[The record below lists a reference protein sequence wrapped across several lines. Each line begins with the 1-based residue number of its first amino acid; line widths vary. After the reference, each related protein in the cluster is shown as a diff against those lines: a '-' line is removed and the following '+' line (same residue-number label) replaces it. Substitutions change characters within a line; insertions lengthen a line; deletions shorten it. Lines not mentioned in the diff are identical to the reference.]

1 MQSNK
6 STIKWNQFRIL
17 LVDDEPDITW
27 CFNIV
32 LEDNGFMV
40 DAFNDPLLALSSF
53 KKGLYSLAL
62 IDIKMPKMNGFEL
75 SGEIRKLDE
84 KVRISFIS
92 AFDIYKDT
100 QSGINTYF
108 NKAQS
113 VKQVRAFFLNEC
125 RKLHSLVRE
134 CNVSEQNKKNTIRRM
149 SILHAFTLTAL
160 DHLQQT
166 EDKLV
171 PPVDWK
177 NVARKDMVT
186 DMALNSNRFRTI
198 GYMKWLSKQ

>member
-1 MQSNK
+1 M
-6 STIKWNQFRIL
+6 FAA
-17 LVDDEPDITW
+17 LVDEEWTEKELAFIYQSA
-27 CFNIV
+27 IV
-32 LEDNGFMV
+32 GQLT
-40 DAFNDPLLALSSF
+40 ND
-53 KKGLYSLAL
+53 
-62 IDIKMPKMNGFEL
+62 
-75 SGEIRKLDE
+75 
-84 KVRISFIS
+84 

-100 QSGINTYF
+100 QGGIYTYF
-108 NKAQS
+108 NKAPS

-149 SILHAFTLTAL
+149 CILHAFTLTAL